1 MASATLYSPEN
12 LVISQMPEV
21 GFDVVILKLHNYQA
35 VFFFL
40 IDHRLLF
47 LFELGAVFLYAR
59 DSS

>member
-21 GFDVVILKLHNYQA
+21 GFDVVILKLHDYQA
-35 VFFFL
+35 VFFL

-47 LFELGAVFLYAR
+47 LFELGVIFLYAR